1 MGMHASSQSMNAT
14 VTICHSRTKDI
25 ASHCRRGDIIV
36 AALGKAEFVRGD
48 WLKPGCVVIDVG
60 INSKPDSTK
69 KSGYKL
75 VGDVNFDE
83 AVEVSRD
90 IGELQRVPH
99 AAGFCL
105 CGVFPGLGLCMFQL
119 RRSGDVV
126 S

>member
-1 MGMHASSQSMNAT
+1 MGMHTSSQSMNAT

-90 IGELQRVPH
+90 I
-99 AAGFCL
+99 
-105 CGVFPGLGLCMFQL
+105 
-119 RRSGDVV
+119 
-126 S
+126 